1 MIVCQLRNAK
11 SQLNLDLYNDHLSNS
26 PACTCGATTESTQHF
41 FLECPRYIRQRQD
54 LINALQIYPTIY
66 ETIKLNTEDLL
77 KGNSNLSFEDNCTIF
92 YQVCIYIE
100 ATSRFKK
107 DDST

>member
-1 MIVCQLRNAK
+1 MVLHEW
-11 SQLNLDLYNDHLSNS
+11 SYDSYDTTLS
-26 PACTCGATTESTQHF
+26 A
-41 FLECPRYIRQRQD
+41 RYIRQRQD

-77 KGNSNLSFEDNCTIF
+77 KGNANLSFKDNCTIF
-92 YQVCIYIE
+92 DQVCIYIE